1 MALAQENVP
10 LAMELLET
18 AFIRGQWLIFQ
29 VHAPFITLTSKFQN
43 VDLVPNFLPKLDKRI
58 QEKDP
63 EDVHE
68 DFRVWMTWTQGRL
81 PTFSLLQR
89 AIVLSCEPCRDIRY
103 HNSNFLYN
111 IPLKVTLLN
120 LSCDVFPSDG
130 EAARVPPVHPVPHP
144 WILAKGYQ

>member
-1 MALAQENVP
+1 M
-10 LAMELLET
+10 
-18 AFIRGQWLIFQ
+18 
-29 VHAPFITLTSKFQN
+29 
-43 VDLVPNFLPKLDKRI
+43 DLVPNFLPKLDKRI

-111 IPLKVTLLN
+111 IPLKVAILNFSCVFYFPQTVKQQEFLQSILFLTLGYLQKVIN
-120 LSCDVFPSDG
+120 SC
-130 EAARVPPVHPVPHP
+130 
-144 WILAKGYQ
+144 

>member
-1 MALAQENVP
+1 MNLIILLYQVKYLALAQENVP

-29 VHAPFITLTSKFQN
+29 VCPMYDTNIKFQN
-43 VDLVPNFLPKLDKRI
+43 VDLVPNFLPVLDKRI

-111 IPLKVTLLN
+111 IPLKVNLL
-120 LSCDVFPSDG
+120 
-130 EAARVPPVHPVPHP
+130 
-144 WILAKGYQ
+144 